1 MKGILD
7 TLIRNSQKSIDAGVY
22 NNALKLTEPLQ
33 KSQKNLEEEIRQS
46 KDVSLITEI
55 KFSSPSRG
63 KIRKK
68 SDPLEIAEKMRRGGA
83 RALSILTQPRRFDGS
98 PDYFIKIR
106 QNIDIPLLMKDII
119 IDKKQIDAAEKM
131 GADYFLLIQA
141 LFEPAD
147 NRKTDET
154 RHQFIKNNVNELIEY
169 GHNKG
174 LKILLEAH
182 TKTEFENAIH
192 TKADII
198 GINNRNLDTLKVSR
212 ETTKSLLQNYSGKK
226 IIVSESGINS
236 EKDIKFLR
244 DCGADAFLIG
254 TSIMKS
260 SDIENKVSNL
270 VNAT

>member
-1 MKGILD
+1 MRGILD
-7 TLIRNSQKSIDAGVY
+7 TLIKNSRRSINAGVY
-22 NNALKLTEPLQ
+22 DNALNLT
-33 KSQKNLEEEIRQS
+33 KSLKKSSQNLEEEIRHF
-46 KDVSLITEI
+46 KGVPLITEI

-68 SDPLEIAEKMRRGGA
+68 SDPLEIAQKMKLGGA
-83 RALSILTQPRRFDGS
+83 KALSILTQPRRFDGS
-98 PDYFIKIR
+98 PEYFIKIR
-106 QNIDIPLLMKDII
+106 KKIRIPLLMKDII
-119 IDKKQIDAAEKM
+119 IGTKQIDAAEKM

-141 LFEPAD
+141 LFESAD
-147 NRKTDET
+147 PKTKET
-154 RHQFIKNNVNELIEY
+154 RHRFIENDVNELIEY

-182 TKTEFENAIH
+182 TKTEFEKAIR

-198 GINNRNLDTLKVSR
+198 GINNRNLDTLKVNR
-212 ETTKSLLQNYSGKK
+212 ETTKSLLQNYRGNK

-236 EKDIKFLR
+236 KKHIKFLR

-260 SDIENKVSNL
+260 SDIENSVSNL
-270 VNAT
+270 VNTI

>member
-106 QNIDIPLLMKDII
+106 KNIDIPLLMKDII
-119 IDKKQIDAAEKM
+119 IGTKQIDAAEKM

-141 LFEPAD
+141 LFESAD

-169 GHNKG
+169 GHNRG

-212 ETTKSLLQNYSGKK
+212 ETTKSLLQNYKGNK
-226 IIVSESGINS
+226 IIISESGISS
-236 EKDIKFLR
+236 EKHIKILR
-244 DCGADAFLIG
+244 EYGADAFLIG